1 MRFQLL
7 GPLSIA
13 RGPETVVLKPSK
25 PTSLLAALLLH
36 PGVVVSTTYL
46 VSAVWD
52 EEPPATAR
60 AALQTCVLRLRRLF
74 TKYGISTTTIEA
86 VPGGYRMHND
96 AETLDL
102 VLFRSLTSQ
111 APAAGGPGEEL
122 YRLREALSLWHG
134 PPLANVASRMLRRD
148 AVPSLE
154 QERLRVLERVCDLE
168 LAAGNCHQVLVDLY
182 ESARRHPVRERFTEQ
197 LIEALYRTG
206 RQAEALAEYR
216 TVRDRLRDE
225 LGVDPGAGLR
235 RLELAI
241 LRAEEIG
248 GPEAAATGTAPRSA
262 PGPATGPGTGPG
274 PRPGSGPGG
283 KAAAAGPVTAPGPA
297 ARPATRPELPRAAA
311 APGAPP
317 VPSAREAGPAADSGW
332 RGVPAKGRPGRPG
345 LAPVPG
351 FAGREADRRAIAARL
366 TCADG
371 PRLVVVSGAPGIGK
385 SALAHQC
392 AYEVRGEFP
401 GGVFTL
407 ALTRPDGSP
416 LALDEARELLPGP
429 GDAEDGRRL
438 LVLDDAAGAGQVLP
452 LLPAPEDAAVLVT
465 SRRGLAAVVATHG
478 GAVHR
483 LDVLGPDE
491 AYALLAGLVGAD
503 RIAAEAQAAAEL
515 ADVCGRFPLALRI
528 AAGRLLTRPGLS
540 VADCTAWLAEDPPAR
555 LALAEDPRLSVPEV
569 FGQAVGA
576 LSPELREVF
585 LRLGTLGPRAPLAD
599 AGSETELEQLVEAG
613 MLEDGPPGKPP
624 YRLHSFLLVYAR
636 WLARGP
642 LPAPTAPTA
651 PVTR

>member
-1 MRFQLL
+1 MRFRLL

-13 RGPETVVLKPSK
+13 HGPETVVLKPSR

-36 PGVVVSTTYL
+36 PGVVVSTTCL

-102 VLFRSLTSQ
+102 VLFRALTSQ

-154 QERLRVLERVCDLE
+154 QERLRVLERVFDLE

-182 ESARRHPVRERFTEQ
+182 DSARRHPVRERFTEQ

-216 TVRDRLRDE
+216 TVRERLRDE

-241 LRAEEIG
+241 LRAEVIG
-248 GPEAAATGTAPRSA
+248 GPQAPA
-262 PGPATGPGTGPG
+262 
-274 PRPGSGPGG
+274 
-283 KAAAAGPVTAPGPA
+283 VGPA
-297 ARPATRPELPRAAA
+297 ARPAVGPAPGPAAAPAVTPAAQPPAEPDLPRTAA
-311 APGAPP
+311 APGALP
-317 VPSAREAGPAADSGW
+317 VPSARPVEPAADSGW
-332 RGVPAKGRPGRPG
+332 RGVPRKGSGRPG
-345 LAPVPG
+345 LSPVPG
-351 FAGREADRRAIAARL
+351 FAGREGDRGAIAARL
-366 TCADG
+366 TSADG
-371 PRLVVVSGAPGIGK
+371 PRLVVASGAPGIGK
-385 SALAHQC
+385 SAPAHQC

-407 ALTRPDGSP
+407 APARPDGSP
-416 LALDEARELLPGP
+416 LTLDGARELLPGP
-429 GDAEDGRRL
+429 GDGGGDDGRRL
-438 LVLDDAAGAGQVLP
+438 LVLDHAAGAGQV
-452 LLPAPEDAAVLVT
+452 
-465 SRRGLAAVVATHG
+465 R
-478 GAVHR
+478 
-483 LDVLGPDE
+483 
-491 AYALLAGLVGAD
+491 AL
-503 RIAAEAQAAAEL
+503 RAAA
-515 ADVCGRFPLALRI
+515 
-528 AAGRLLTRPGLS
+528 LS
-540 VADCTAWLAEDPPAR
+540 CLGS
-555 LALAEDPRLSVPEV
+555 PR
-569 FGQAVGA
+569 
-576 LSPELREVF
+576 
-585 LRLGTLGPRAPLAD
+585 
-599 AGSETELEQLVEAG
+599 
-613 MLEDGPPGKPP
+613 
-624 YRLHSFLLVYAR
+624 
-636 WLARGP
+636 
-642 LPAPTAPTA
+642 
-651 PVTR
+651 

>member
-13 RGPETVVLKPSK
+13 HGPETVVLKPSK

-52 EEPPATAR
+52 EDPPATAR

-102 VLFRSLTSQ
+102 VLFRALTSQ

-248 GPEAAATGTAPRSA
+248 RPE
-262 PGPATGPGTGPG
+262 
-274 PRPGSGPGG
+274 
-283 KAAAAGPVTAPGPA
+283 AAAAGPAGRTAVEPAPGPVA
-297 ARPATRPELPRAAA
+297 APAAEPRARPPARTPDLPRTAA
-311 APGAPP
+311 APGALP
-317 VPSAREAGPAADSGW
+317 VPPARVAGPARDSGW
-332 RGVPAKGRPGRPG
+332 RGVPRKGSGRPGP
-345 LAPVPG
+345 APVPG
-351 FAGREADRRAIAARL
+351 FAGREADRGAIAARL
-366 TCADG
+366 ASADG

-392 AYEVRGEFP
+392 AYEVRDAFP
-401 GGVFTL
+401 GGVFALPL
-407 ALTRPDGSP
+407 ARPDGSP
-416 LALDEARELLPGP
+416 LGLDEARELLPGP
-429 GDAEDGRRL
+429 GDGGRRL

-452 LLPAPEDAAVLVT
+452 LLPAAEDASVLIT

-503 RIAAEAQAAAEL
+503 RIAAEAGAAAEL
-515 ADVCGRFPLALRI
+515 AGVCGHFPLALRI

-540 VADCTAWLAEDPPAR
+540 VADCTAWLAEEPPAR

-569 FGQAVGA
+569 FGRAVGA

-585 LRLGTLGPRAPLAD
+585 LRLGALGPHAALTD
-599 AGSETELEQLVEAG
+599 AGSGTALEQLVEAG
-613 MLEDGPPGKPP
+613 MLEDGPPGEPP
-624 YRLHSFLLVYAR
+624 YRLHSFLRVYAR
-636 WLARGP
+636 WLARGS
-642 LPAPTAPTA
+642 LPAATA
-651 PVTR
+651 PVTH